1 MATATSPLDDSE
13 VIRDGA
19 DAVTSA
25 RDGRAEAA
33 EGRLS
38 LLIDRLLASMDAAA
52 TIGAWDHVVELADDV
67 LAVDPPNQRAAAM
80 IERTKL
86 ERSLA
91 GDQRAFVSLLFADI
105 VQSTDMAE
113 VAEPEVIQ
121 DVFVLY
127 RRVAADTIEE
137 LGGRVLQFQ
146 GDGVVACFGYPNA
159 HEDDARRAV
168 LAALWIV
175 ERMAHASIEL
185 TRRHGIEPAIRVGVH
200 SGTVVVAGLASGI
213 MDGSAITGSA
223 PNVAARLQGE
233 AEPGTVVISDTTR
246 QLVEPHFELK
256 PIGTRSL
263 RGIARP
269 MELHHVVRS
278 NLAVPPSGRG
288 LPESVTL
295 IGREGQSRLLRF
307 TWKRLVHD
315 TGGARRPEEAVVVV
329 RGVAGIGKS
338 ALAAE
343 LVAHVHLEGGAVLE
357 ANCSPYHGNVAL
369 WPVGRMLEQLLGFY
383 PDQPPEERLADLE
396 ARLEDAGLERDTL
409 PLLAPL
415 LGLTTDERWSRPEVD
430 ALALRQQTLGT
441 LVTWLAHTAAATPSL
456 VLVEDLHWADPTTV
470 DLLGLLATEGIPGTM
485 ILITS
490 RLPLEA
496 PWASSVL
503 DIELEPLKEK
513 QAAGLVAALTDD
525 GLDTTQR
532 RLIVERGAGI
542 PLFLQELT
550 RSAVTA
556 NPGEV
561 LPPRIHELLTARLRA
576 PGIDLRVAQ
585 LAATL
590 GVEFDVE
597 PLRQLA
603 GRPVDE
609 ALDRLEDAALI
620 EPVAEIRLGRYRF
633 RHGLLR
639 DAAYETQVL
648 PTRQATHRSIA
659 ELLGSG
665 AASPGDLAVVAQ
677 HWDLAG
683 DVSQSVPAYIV
694 AAQAAQAAASH
705 TEARHQLDRALEL
718 AATMPEGDERDLT
731 DLMIRMQRTVSTS
744 SLFGYGYPEVF
755 EDFTIAEGICR
766 RLTDRPEI
774 MPAQVGIWSY
784 LLVRGS
790 VDAAS
795 VVLEPLTDVLDEPA
809 TAWFAPEI
817 KSCMGYGA
825 FYQGK
830 LDEAHRWLVDAW
842 EGYRARSVDAAASP
856 FWPLPHDPVPVTAV
870 ALACVAALR
879 GSTEESA
886 RWERRAIATAE
897 QLDFPSGPF
906 SAAFVSVY
914 LAWIRMITGN
924 RDEARQFGRRTIE
937 IAERCRFDYFQLLG
951 RQYVLIPELDR
962 PCDVTELEQY
972 GVGMDLVGHGAFR
985 PTYLG
990 IVAQNHHFRGDADPA
1005 LRALDEAMDRT
1016 ATSGELVHQ
1025 PDLLRL
1031 RAEIMTAAHPDR
1043 MDEVVEDLVAAM
1055 EIGLAQGSLVL
1066 ALRAANDLARLPRD
1080 VRPPDSSH
1088 RIRAVLERF
1097 PPNSSSP
1104 ELAEALDLLGV

>member
-1 MATATSPLDDSE
+1 M
-13 VIRDGA
+13 
-19 DAVTSA
+19 SA
-25 RDGRAEAA
+25 QEQEPASAED
-33 EGRLS
+33 RLS
-38 LLIDRLLASMDAAA
+38 LLINRLLTSMDAAA
-52 TIGAWDHVVELADDV
+52 SIGAWDRVVELADDV
-67 LAVDPPNQRAAAM
+67 LAVDPPNRRAASM
-80 IERTKL
+80 IERAKH
-86 ERSLA
+86 EGARP
-91 GDQRAFVSLLFADI
+91 GDQRAFVTLVFADI
-105 VQSTDMAE
+105 VQSTDMAD
-113 VAEPEVIQ
+113 VAEPEVVQ

-127 RRVAADTIEE
+127 RRVAAETIEE

-146 GDGVVACFGYPNA
+146 GDGVVACFGYPVA

-168 LAALWIV
+168 LAALLLV
-175 ERMAHASIEL
+175 ERMAHAAIEL
-185 TRRHGIEPAIRVGVH
+185 NRRHGIEPAIRVGVH
-200 SGTVVVAGLASGI
+200 SGTVVVAGLASGAI
-213 MDGSAITGSA
+213 DGSTIAGSV

-263 RGIARP
+263 KGIARP
-269 MELHHVVRS
+269 LELHHVVRS

-288 LPESVTL
+288 LPESVAL
-295 IGREGQSRLLRF
+295 VGRGGQSRLLRF

-315 TGGARRPEEAVVVV
+315 AEGATGHEAAVVVV

-343 LVAHVHLEGGAVLE
+343 LAAHVRVEGGAVFE
-357 ANCSPYHGNVAL
+357 VHCSPYHGNVAL
-369 WPVGRMLEQLLGFY
+369 WPVGRMIAQVLGFY
-383 PDQPPEERLADLE
+383 PDQPPEERLAELE
-396 ARLEDAGLERDTL
+396 AQLEGAGLESETV

-415 LGLTTDERWSRPEVD
+415 LGLDTGERWSRPEVD
-430 ALALRQQTLGT
+430 ALALRQQTLGA
-441 LVTWLAHTAAATPSL
+441 LVAWLARTAASTPSL

-470 DLLGLLATEGIPGTM
+470 DLLGLLATESLPGTM

-490 RLPLEA
+490 RLPLA
-496 PWASSVL
+496 VPWASSVL
-503 DIELEPLKEK
+503 DIELEPLKGKE
-513 QAAGLVAALTDD
+513 AAGLVTALTGD

-532 RLIVERGAGI
+532 RLIVERGGGI

-556 NPGEV
+556 DPGEV
-561 LPPRIHELLTARLRA
+561 LPPRIHEILTARLRA

-590 GVEFDVE
+590 GAEFDEE
-597 PLRQLA
+597 PLRQIA
-603 GRPVDE
+603 GRSVDE
-609 ALDRLEDAALI
+609 ALSRLEDAALI
-620 EPVAEIRLGRYRF
+620 EPVAEVRLGRYRF
-633 RHGLLR
+633 RHNLLR

-659 ELLGSG
+659 ELLGAG
-665 AASPGDLAVVAQ
+665 ATSPGDLAVVAQ
-677 HWDLAG
+677 HWDLTG
-683 DVSQSVPAYIV
+683 DVSHSIPAYIV
-694 AAQAAQAAASH
+694 AAQAAQSAASH
-705 TEARHQLDRALEL
+705 TEARRQLDHALEL

-731 DLMIRMQRTVSTS
+731 ELMIRMQRTVSTS
-744 SLFGYGYPEVF
+744 SLYGYGYPEVYD
-755 EDFTIAEGICR
+755 DFTIAEEICR

-774 MPAQVGIWSY
+774 MPARVGIWSY

-795 VVLEPLTDVLDEPA
+795 IVLEPLTAVLNEPA

-825 FYQGK
+825 FYQGR
-830 LDEAHRWLVDAW
+830 LDEARRWLTEAW
-842 EGYRARSVDAAASP
+842 EGYRSRSEDAAASP

-870 ALACVAALR
+870 ALACVTALAGR
-879 GSTEESA
+879 TEESA
-886 RWERRAIATAE
+886 LWERRAISTAE
-897 QLDFPSGPF
+897 ELDFPSGPF

-924 RDEARQFGRRTIE
+924 ADEAREFGRRTIE
-937 IAERCRFDYFQLLG
+937 IAERCRFDYFRLLG
-951 RQYVLIPELDR
+951 QQYVLMPEPDR
-962 PCDVTELEQY
+962 PTDVTELEQY
-972 GVGMDLVGHGAFR
+972 GTGMDLVGHAAFR

-990 IVAQNHHFRGDADPA
+990 IVAQNHHFLGDADLA

-1016 ATSGELVHQ
+1016 GVSGELVHQ

-1031 RAEIMTAAHPDR
+1031 RAEITAAAHPDQ
-1043 MDEVVEDLVAAM
+1043 MDEVVNDLVAAV
-1055 EIGLAQGSLVL
+1055 EIGLTQGSLVL

-1080 VRPPDSSH
+1080 ERPRDWRN

-1104 ELAEALDLLGV
+1104 EFAEALELLGF